1 MTFLAPIAG
10 VVAGAIGG
18 AVVLLVW
25 MLKLRRRPVR
35 VSTTM
40 LWVRAVRDME
50 GNVPW
55 QMARPSVLLFLH
67 LLIVALLALALARPV
82 ADDAL
87 GGGGVSGHV
96 VMVIDSGAS
105 MGASGDGGETRL
117 DRAIER
123 ASALAQRGSGSARFS
138 AIDAGTTARMT
149 LSGSGS
155 WREARET
162 IRSIEQSDAPS
173 DLEGAIE
180 LARSVDIQRGEDEDA
195 GTEERASVYVLTD
208 RDPGEVLAQGVT
220 PIGVGEAEN
229 TGNLGIVRL
238 GAQRDR
244 ARPALVRV
252 FASIGGVL
260 GEARAVIVRAE
271 VDGETLGSRA
281 IELGA
286 REVDEPV
293 SMELTLGDAA
303 IVRVSV
309 SGGDALAAD
318 DAAYVEVPSPDPARV
333 VVIAPEGRADPL
345 LLDAIRAATSREARV
360 VGDPGAIGDAD
371 LIVFDRVDPIENI
384 AIPTLS
390 FVGGADGGGGDGGAI
405 ERVLT
410 WERDD
415 PVMRDVDLGRV
426 VFTDAAAIETNGSD
440 KVLARWRGGALIV
453 ERAAR
458 GVRHVRVGFALED
471 SNMGVQIA
479 LPALVSNAIERLL
492 PGSSGSGVVR
502 RVGEVQRVRATG
514 ARVTIVDPEGA
525 SRTIDPVDGV
535 AELGALER
543 AGVYGLD
550 GAETDRIGVSV
561 LSEDDTRRAGRVPG
575 GDGGVDLAIA
585 GSSMGGRVELWRWF
599 ALGAMVLLALEW
611 TLEVLRRR
619 V

>member
-40 LWVRAVRDME
+40 LWVRVVRDME

-67 LLIVALLALALARPV
+67 LLIVALLALALARPI
-82 ADDAL
+82 ADNAP
-87 GGGGVSGHV
+87 GVSGHA

-105 MGASGDGGETRL
+105 MGASGAGGETRL
-117 DRAIER
+117 GRAIDR
-123 ASALAQRGSGSARFS
+123 ASALAQRGSGSARFTV
-138 AIDAGTTARMT
+138 IDAGTSARMT

-155 WREARET
+155 WREAREA
-162 IRSIEQSDAPS
+162 IRSIDQSDAPS

-180 LARSVDIQRGEDEDA
+180 LARSVDLRAGEGEDAESA
-195 GTEERASVYVLTD
+195 ARASVYVLTD

-229 TGNLGIVRL
+229 AGNLGIVRL

-252 FASIGGVL
+252 FVSIGGVL

-281 IELGA
+281 IELEGGVV
-286 REVDEPV
+286 EEPV
-293 SMELTLGDAA
+293 SMEFVLDRAA

-309 SGGDALAAD
+309 SGGDALGAD

-333 VVIAPEGRADPL
+333 AVIAPGGRADPL
-345 LLDAIRAATSREARV
+345 LLDAIRAVTSREARV
-360 VGDPGAIGDAD
+360 VGDAGAVGDAD
-371 LIVFDRVDPIENI
+371 LIVFDRVGPIENI

-390 FVGGADGGGGDGGAI
+390 FVGGEEGGDGI

-426 VFTDAAAIETNGSD
+426 VFTDGAALETDGSD

-502 RVGEVQRVRATG
+502 RAGEIQRVRATG
-514 ARVTIVDPEGA
+514 GRVTITDPEGA
-525 SRTIDPVDGV
+525 TRTIEPIDGV
-535 AELGALER
+535 AELGALGR
-543 AGVYGLD
+543 AGVYGLA
-550 GAETDRIGVSV
+550 GAATDRIGVSV
-561 LSEDDTRRAGRVPG
+561 LSKDDTRRAGRSPG
-575 GDGGVDLAIA
+575 GDADMELAIGGA
-585 GSSMGGRVELWRWF
+585 SMGGRVELWRWF
-599 ALGAMVLLALEW
+599 ALGALVLLAMEW